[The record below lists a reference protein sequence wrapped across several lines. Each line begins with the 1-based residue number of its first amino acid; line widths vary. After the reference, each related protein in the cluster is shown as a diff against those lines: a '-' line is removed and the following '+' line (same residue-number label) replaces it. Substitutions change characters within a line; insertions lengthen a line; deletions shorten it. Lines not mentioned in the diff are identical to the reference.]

1 MGQTDSEEAT
11 RSLEELRR
19 RFEAWRSAGPKGRRI
34 PAGLWQA
41 ATELAGDLGVNRVS
55 RAVHLDYPKLKQRL
69 VERGDVNKETSP
81 ARVGS
86 TFVELAVDT
95 VVQAPECFV
104 EFKGVRGAFTMRLT
118 GHRAADVVALAEAL
132 SRSGR

>member
-1 MGQTDSEEAT
+1 MAGKSTYLRQVAIIVLLAQTGSFQLA
-11 RSLEELRR
+11 
-19 RFEAWRSAGPKGRRI
+19 P
-34 PAGLWQA
+34 P
-41 ATELAGDLGVNRVS
+41 ELAGDLGVNRVS